1 LVNAPPEIGDV
12 ILILVILFL
21 GGLFLVYLGFWRL
34 KLKRQIE
41 NTPTSKIRSLAI
53 GHIEIQGNVQI
64 QKRRTI

>member
-53 GHIEIQGNVQI
+53 GLIEIQGNVQI